1 MTGSK
6 PRIAILDYG
15 AANMVSI
22 SRALAAVGADT
33 VVADEPSALADSD
46 AIVVP
51 GVGAAKPAMNHLRER
66 DLLQPLKAWV
76 SAGRP
81 CLGICLGLQLFFEA
95 SDEGDADALGIM
107 AGRTVG
113 LVDAPTLPHTG
124 WNSVEIVRQ
133 HPLLEGIPDGTYFY
147 FVHSFA
153 PAPADEGVVVARTT
167 HGKPFVSA
175 VAKGSLYGLQFHP
188 EKSSQAGLRVL
199 SNFLGLVKPAARRAP
214 ATEVA

>member
-22 SRALAAVGADT
+22 SRALSAVGADI

-66 DLLQPLKAWV
+66 DLLHPLKAWV

-113 LVDAPTLPHTG
+113 LVDAPTLPHIG

-133 HPLLEGIPDGTYFY
+133 HPLLEASRT
-147 FVHSFA
+147 
-153 PAPADEGVVVARTT
+153 ARTST
-167 HGKPFVSA
+167 SCIPSHLLRPT
-175 VAKGSLYGLQFHP
+175 KGWSWL
-188 EKSSQAGLRVL
+188 
-199 SNFLGLVKPAARRAP
+199 ARRTASRSSARWQRTRSTDCNSIP
-214 ATEVA
+214 RSRRERVFGCYRTSWGS

>member
-1 MTGSK
+1 
-6 PRIAILDYG
+6 
-15 AANMVSI
+15 
-22 SRALAAVGADT
+22 
-33 VVADEPSALADSD
+33 
-46 AIVVP
+46 
-51 GVGAAKPAMNHLRER
+51 MNHLRER

-76 SAGRP
+76 GAGRP
-81 CLGICLGLQLFFEA
+81 CLGICLGLQLFFDA

-113 LVDAPTLPHTG
+113 LVDAPTLPHIG
-124 WNSVEIVRQ
+124 WNSVEIVRP

-175 VAKGSLYGLQFHP
+175 VAKDSLYGLQFHP
-188 EKSSQAGLRVL
+188 EKSSRAGLQVL
-199 SNFLGLVKPAARRAP
+199 SNFLRLVKPATCRTS